1 MNQAQPLIQTHV
13 MPLTTIRCERLLPW
27 PGEVLVSTGQKV
39 DPSDVVARAG
49 QPRPHLVVDV
59 VKKLRISQEEA
70 ERSIL
75 KGPGATIRQ
84 GDLLAQYKEGFWG
97 SRKIGSPVQGTVV
110 AIRAG
115 RMLIEPAPT
124 LYELRAALSGLVVAA
139 TPGFGV
145 AIETPGALIQGI
157 WGSGRE
163 GYGVL
168 KIGVMERDA
177 TMAAQQIDVS
187 HHGTILVCGAGLDL
201 ALLEKAQELQVR
213 GLIVGGVP
221 AKLLKH
227 VARQIIP
234 VIATE
239 GIGQFPISASIF
251 TLLEANE
258 GRETTILAATPQRW
272 ESRRPEIIIPLPAAL
287 ASPPAPPGAAGTLTA
302 GQKVRIRRAPYWGKS
317 GTLKTLYDRPRK
329 LENDLRQ
336 LGADVVL
343 EDGTVVFVPYV
354 NLDIIS
360 S

>member
-1 MNQAQPLIQTHV
+1 VNQPLPLTQTHV
-13 MPLTTIRCERLLPW
+13 LPLTTIRCERLLPW
-27 PGEVLVSTGQKV
+27 PGEVLIGMGQRV

-49 QPRPHLVVDV
+49 QPRTPLLVDV
-59 VKKLRISQEEA
+59 TRKLRISPEQA
-70 ERSIL
+70 EKSIS
-75 KGPGATIRQ
+75 KEPGAIIQ
-84 GDLLAQYKEGFWG
+84 KGEILAEFKEGLWG
-97 SRKIGSPVQGTVV
+97 SRKITSPVEGMVIS
-110 AIRAG
+110 IRAG

-124 LYELRAALSGLVVAA
+124 LYELRAAVSGLVTAA

-145 AIETPGALIQGI
+145 AIETPGAWIQGI

-168 KIGVMERDA
+168 KVGIPEREASMTAEQLDA
-177 TMAAQQIDVS
+177 S
-187 HHGTILVCGAGLDL
+187 HHGTILVCGASLDL
-201 ALLEKAQELQVR
+201 ALLEKAQELHVR

-221 AKLLKH
+221 ARLFKH
-227 VARQIIP
+227 LSRQIIP

-239 GIGQFPISASIF
+239 GIGQFPISATIL

-258 GRETTILAATPQRW
+258 GRETTLLATAPQRW
-272 ESRRPEIIIPLPAAL
+272 ESRRPQIIIPLPA
-287 ASPPAPPGAAGTLTA
+287 STAPPPPPGPGKMFAA
-302 GQKVRIRRAPYWGKS
+302 GQKARIRRAPYWGKS
-317 GTLKTLYDRPRK
+317 GTLKTLYDRPRR

-343 EDGTVVFVPYV
+343 EDGTVVFVPYA